1 MMPSGFGNSKVNSKD
16 LLGGLIFLRM
26 INHTTQTYSP
36 GRLVARCLRSK
47 RRNRVSW
54 ILGLGMLRSFML
66 FLPNDFSCL

>member
-36 GRLVARCLRSK
+36 GRLVARCLKSK
-47 RRNRVSW
+47 RNRVSR

-66 FLPNDFSCL
+66 FLLNDFSCI